1 MNTTAPKQLPLT
13 GIFWTIPAVGR
24 THAGSGPR
32 RNKLMAEKLL
42 YVGLDRDNQWKNLDL
57 ARELVSSEP
66 TDDFGFKVNLDHALM
81 WGESYI
87 REVVTWGRD
96 VFVDLKMN
104 NGSRTMSNVVRWLG
118 GLRVTHTNVW
128 AHSEAN
134 LAKTLA
140 RLEGAEDIPKILAV
154 TFYTRWDEA
163 YAQRHHGMSLAAL
176 VGHWAGVAVENGA
189 DGIILPANQL
199 AAVSDLETSKLS
211 PAIRIAGETVTGEQ
225 QQVETPYGAIKAGAD
240 MLVVG
245 SPIHAA
251 DNPSEALGTYLAE
264 IRRAEEE
271 LAD

>member
-1 MNTTAPKQLPLT
+1 MT
-13 GIFWTIPAVGR
+13 
-24 THAGSGPR
+24 
-32 RNKLMAEKLL
+32 EKLL
-42 YVGLDRDNQWKNLDL
+42 YVGLDRDNQWHNLEL
-57 ARELVSSEP
+57 ARQLARSEP
-66 TDDFGFKVNLDHALM
+66 AGNFGFKVNLDHALM

-87 REVVTWGRD
+87 REVVTWGKD

-104 NGSRTMSNVVRWLG
+104 NGSRTMGNVVRWLG
-118 GLRVTHTNVW
+118 GLGVVHTNVW

-140 RLEGAEDIPKILAV
+140 RLEGAEDIPSILAV

-199 AAVSDLETSKLS
+199 GVVSDLETLKLS
-211 PAIRIAGETVTGEQ
+211 PAIRISGETMTGEQ
-225 QQVETPYGAIKAGAD
+225 QQIETPYGAIKAGAD

-251 DNPSEALGTYLAE
+251 ADPSRALGAYLAE